1 MSRPLSLGLALSLF
15 LSACAASPAP
25 GARDPM
31 TERSRAAEAGEHETA
46 AAREEAAEP
55 PRRARDAEIHAEIVG
70 TLRPGSERAEA
81 EFDDSPVD
89 ALDDVT
95 DAGQAEG
102 AGSGG
107 LGLRE
112 RSGEGGGG
120 TSEGLAG
127 LGTRGTGNGYGR
139 GAPRPAA
146 TVHLGT
152 VNTTGSLDR
161 DVVERIVRR
170 RLNQIGFCYER
181 ELSSAPALT
190 GQLTI
195 RLDVGARGRVT
206 GTQISSSS
214 MPDTVNHCVESVARR
229 TRFPEVEGGA
239 TVTLPYRFGA

>member
-1 MSRPLSLGLALSLF
+1 MSRPLSLGLALSLS

-31 TERSRAAEAGEHETA
+31 AERSRAAEAGDHETG
-46 AAREEAAEP
+46 AAREQAAEP

-81 EFDDSPVD
+81 ELDDSPVD

-112 RSGEGGGG
+112 PSGEGGGG

-127 LGTRGTGNGYGR
+127 LGTRGTGSGYGR

-152 VNTTGSLDR
+152 VYTTGSLDR

-214 MPDTVNHCVESVARR
+214 MPDTVNHCVESVSRR